1 MISNNGRESM
11 KQNARSMFYHR
22 TTAKNARSILESG
35 FRNSV
40 GYFLSNRTWT
50 GVWLS
55 SRPLDT
61 ANDGADDAL
70 LMVRLDIPEQQ
81 LARWEWT
88 AEGRSHREWLIPAQ
102 LINGVMTVALVD
114 QLDLLPVAA

>member
-11 KQNARSMFYHR
+11 KQNARSIFYHR
-22 TTAKNARSILESG
+22 TTAENARSIIESG
-35 FRNSV
+35 FRNSAR
-40 GYFLSNRTWT
+40 YFLNNRTWT

-61 ANDGADDAL
+61 GDDAL
-70 LMVRLDIPEQQ
+70 LMVRLALPEQQ

-88 AEGRSHREWLIPAQ
+88 AEGRSYREWLIPAQ
-102 LINGVMTVALVD
+102 LINGVMTVALVN